1 MSLSFRQ
8 PRRKRSGRALPPSV
22 CLATALLLASTPL
35 ATRGQSLHQL
45 YHRSWT
51 VREGAPSSITSI
63 AQTADGFLWLGTDN
77 GLVRFDGES
86 FEPYHLPSGEDL
98 LSSYISVVTA
108 TPEGGLW
115 IGYQS
120 GGPRFLENGHIRNFS
135 EAEGLSSTHNFEMAR
150 REIAG
155 MM

>member
-1 MSLSFRQ
+1 M
-8 PRRKRSGRALPPSV
+8 
-22 CLATALLLASTPL
+22 
-35 ATRGQSLHQL
+35 
-45 YHRSWT
+45 
-51 VREGAPSSITSI
+51 
-63 AQTADGFLWLGTDN
+63 
-77 GLVRFDGES
+77 VRFDGES
-86 FEPYHLPSGEDL
+86 FEPYHLPSREDL
-98 LSSYISVVTA
+98 LSSDISVVTA

-120 GGPRFLENGHIRNFS
+120 GGPSFLENGHIRNFS

>member
-8 PRRKRSGRALPPSV
+8 PRRNRSGLALRRSL
-22 CLATALLLASTPL
+22 CFATALLLASTPL
-35 ATRGQSLHQL
+35 ATGGQSLHQL

-86 FEPYHLPSGEDL
+86 FESYHPLTGGDL
-98 LSSYISVVTA
+98 LSSYITVVTA
-108 TPEGGLW
+108 MADGGLW
-115 IGYQS
+115 IGYHSAAPSFLQNGPITNFIPTQS
-120 GGPRFLENGHIRNFS
+120 PSASSPHP
-135 EAEGLSSTHNFEMAR
+135 LSP
-150 REIAG
+150 
-155 MM
+155 